1 MLSSIRQAIACVL
14 LIFSAV
20 ASSSS
25 QTNPEKPANGSIT
38 GKVTLKNKAVAGIVV
53 FAEEQAQRRWSGN
66 SRRGITDQTGSY
78 RITDLPPGTYVVTP
92 MAPSLAIEDGV
103 RSNSVVVSEDEAV
116 EGINFAMVP
125 GGVITGKIT
134 DADGKPLIEEYVTL
148 IPVDSAIVGGRFIGS
163 MRTDDRGIY
172 RVFGLRQGRYKLF
185 VGQDER
191 SGGGPRPSYR
201 QTFYPSVTDEAKA
214 KVIEVTE
221 GSEITNVDIVVGRPL
236 PTFHVS
242 GRILDAETGKPL
254 SNIKFGLYQRRGEQG
269 GSSTVGRNATNA
281 GGEFR
286 LENVP
291 PGKYAIFVVP
301 EDSGV
306 RGDSVSFEVVDR
318 DVADLVINAGKAA
331 SVSGVVVFEGAEE
344 KGPPIK
350 PNELYVNAWIENVEH
365 NFGGGFTQF
374 VNPDGSFTVGG
385 LRQGLALF
393 GMNWRTPNG
402 GTPTVVVRIERD
414 GVVQPRGLMLK
425 DGEQVTGVRLVV
437 RYLTGGIRGQI
448 KVEGD
453 ELLPNSRVS
462 VWLSRIDENRPGIQ
476 YMPSGG
482 SSPQLDSRRRFVMQ
496 GLEAGTYEVNV
507 AVFEPGRQDTNR
519 IYKQQVTVADNAVS
533 EVTVTV
539 KTKP

>member
-1 MLSSIRQAIACVL
+1 MLSSTRQAMACVL
-14 LIFSAV
+14 LIFGAV

-25 QTNPEKPANGSIT
+25 QTNPEKPANGSIS
-38 GKVTLKNKAVAGIVV
+38 GKVTLKNKPVPGIAV
-53 FAEEQAQRRWSGN
+53 FAEDQAERRSGRN
-66 SRRGITDQTGSY
+66 RRGITDQTGGY

-92 MAPSLAIEDGV
+92 IAPSLAIEDEL
-103 RSNSVVVSEDEAV
+103 RTNSVVVAEDETV
-116 EGINFAMVP
+116 EGVNFSMVP

-148 IPVDSAIVGGRFIGS
+148 IPIDSAVVSGRFIGS
-163 MRTDDRGIY
+163 IRTDDRGIY

-221 GSEITNVDIVVGRPL
+221 GGEVTNVDIIVGRPL

-242 GRILDAETGKPL
+242 GRILDGETGKPL
-254 SNIKFGLYQRRGEQG
+254 SNIRFGLYQRHGEHG

-281 GGEFR
+281 RGEFR
-286 LENVP
+286 LENVS
-291 PGKYAIFVVP
+291 PGRYAVFVYP
-301 EDSGV
+301 EDSGL
-306 RGDSVSFEVVDR
+306 RGDSVYFEVVDR

-331 SVSGVVVFEGAEE
+331 SVSGVVVFEGAED
-344 KGPPIK
+344 KGPTIK
-350 PNELYVNAWIENVEH
+350 PNELYVNAWMESAEQ
-365 NFGGGFTQF
+365 NFSGGSSQP
-374 VNPDGSFTVGG
+374 VKPDGSFRVSG
-385 LRQGLALF
+385 LRQGLAFF
-393 GMNWRTPNG
+393 GLNWRRANG
-402 GTPTVVVRIERD
+402 GTPTSVVRIERD

-425 DGEQVTGVRLVV
+425 DGEQVTGLRLFV
-437 RYLTGGIRGQI
+437 RYLTGAIRGQVN
-448 KVEGD
+448 VEGD
-453 ELLPNSRVS
+453 ELLPDSRLS
-462 VWLSRIDENRPGIQ
+462 VWINRIDENRPGIQ
-476 YMPSGG
+476 YMPAGG
-482 SSPQLDSRRRFVMQ
+482 SSPQLDSRRRFMMQ

-519 IYKQQVTVADNAVS
+519 IYKQQVTVADNTVS
-533 EVTVTV
+533 DVTVTV